1 MTITTTD
8 HAVPHDSKLPIN
20 SGQTVNLFVRERDG
34 TRPGGDRT
42 AVLMLHGRS
51 IPVLPSADLGTGK
64 YNWMLSLARAGF
76 DVFAMDLQGNGRS
89 SRPDVMQQP
98 CNTSQAQQQA
108 LLGGNPL
115 TSVCTPVHDS
125 QLGDSRSDWSEVDTV
140 VKYIKKRHGVSKVAL
155 MGWSAAALALG
166 PYAIEH
172 SGNVS
177 SLFLLAPVFGPNY
190 QESAPGTDW
199 DPPFPLPL
207 SASTDAR
214 WGFPMNLTS
223 REGFERAW
231 NRELGCPEQRED
243 GMVDTVWDAIMD
255 SDMFGSNWGAKKYG
269 VPRGV
274 LRFRNAFWWGWNK
287 TGVKVKNIL
296 GDKVPVLIVYGE
308 HDKTVNSTPGTVP
321 FLSVP
326 DLYKAIPGTRKM
338 MFKVACSGHQ
348 LQWEE
353 PAAAHLHRLSRKWLK
368 HTAVDG
374 HTTGSFEMDED
385 GDYTPVP

>member
-8 HAVPHDSKLPIN
+8 HAVPHISKLPIN

-51 IPVLPSADLGTGK
+51 VPVLPSADLGTGK

-76 DVFAMDLQGNGRS
+76 DVFAMDLQGHGRS
-89 SRPDVMQQP
+89 PRPDVMQQP
-98 CNTSQAQQQA
+98 CNTSQAQQQV

-115 TSVCTPVHDS
+115 TSVCTSVLDS
-125 QLGDSRSDWSEVDTV
+125 QLGDSRSDWSEVETV

-172 SGNVS
+172 SGDVS

-243 GMVDTVWDAIMD
+243 GMVDTVWDLLVGLEQD
-255 SDMFGSNWGAKKYG
+255 RREGEEHPRRQGASAHHVRG
-269 VPRGV
+269 ARQNGEQRTGNCPVPIGPSP
-274 LRFRNAFWWGWNK
+274 LQG
-287 TGVKVKNIL
+287 
-296 GDKVPVLIVYGE
+296 
-308 HDKTVNSTPGTVP
+308 H
-321 FLSVP
+321 
-326 DLYKAIPGTRKM
+326 
-338 MFKVACSGHQ
+338 SGHAEADVQ
-348 LQWEE
+348 GGLLRP
-353 PAAAHLHRLSRKWLK
+353 PAPVGGAGSR
-368 HTAVDG
+368 A
-374 HTTGSFEMDED
+374 SAP
-385 GDYTPVP
+385 PVPQVAQTHRCRRTHHGQLRDGRGR